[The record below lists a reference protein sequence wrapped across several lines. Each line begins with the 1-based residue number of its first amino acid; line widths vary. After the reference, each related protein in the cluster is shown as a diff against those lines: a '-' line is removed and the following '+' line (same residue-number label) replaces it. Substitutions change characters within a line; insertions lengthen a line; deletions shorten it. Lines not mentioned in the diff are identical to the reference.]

1 MLDLDARHAPMAPCA
16 QLNGVDMT
24 SSADLTDALRRCAQR
39 DPQAL
44 RLILETEGGR
54 MLGVAQRMLHR
65 RDLAEEAVQDAM
77 VRIWQ
82 KAGQFRAGEGS
93 ARGWIF
99 AILRNRCLNILRD
112 GARLV
117 TLPPEDLTAMQ
128 DARVLAADRASDT
141 LAEGLALRVCLSQ
154 LEPTHARAIILA
166 HVGGFDHGEI
176 AAILSI
182 PLGTCKSWIRRGLET
197 LRRCLT

>member
-1 MLDLDARHAPMAPCA
+1 
-16 QLNGVDMT
+16 MT
-24 SSADLTDALRRCAQR
+24 PSADLTDALRRCAQR

-44 RLILETEGGR
+44 RAILETEGGR
-54 MLGVAQRMLHR
+54 MLGVAQRMLYR
-65 RDLAEEAVQDAM
+65 RDLAEEAVQDAL

-82 KAGQFRAGEGS
+82 KAGQFRAGDGS

-112 GARLV
+112 GARLS

-128 DARVLAADRASDT
+128 DARVQAADRAMDG
-141 LAEGLALRVCLSQ
+141 LAEGLALRACLSQ
-154 LEPTHARAIILA
+154 LERPRARAILLA

-176 AAILSI
+176 AAILSV